1 MKKSKQLF
9 FPLSVLFLTTFLI
22 ACTPEEIDP
31 LADYDDSVKATL
43 TVNRDSYEAECDS
56 CRFIVRIKSTYLW
69 KIEIPEEASWLTCS
83 DLWGDSLVNKKVYFH
98 LEANTTEKDRS
109 TIVTIRSGK
118 AKKRIVVSQRR
129 QVRILDK
136 GSVDVSRIYIPQELR
151 SNDFYKSSST
161 WYFGRSRQSEHFI
174 VFWQDGE
181 NWDEYGEKTTADSP
195 NAAFRVDI
203 DDLLKKAEQFYQI
216 NVEELKFAETG
227 VGKSTL
233 DKYKMMIMLNYQSD
247 WLATGAGYDNVIG
260 ALWVS
265 PNTCQPV
272 GSTIAHEIGHTFQY
286 QVYCDYL
293 LQGGTDNSKGP
304 GWRFGFGSN
313 GSGGN
318 AFWEQTAQWQS
329 FQPYPGE
336 IFTNYNFQGYLDGS
350 HLHIF
355 HEDPR
360 YCNYFIHWY
369 FTHRYGIEEV
379 ARLWKES
386 RYPEDPAE
394 TYKRIHGL
402 TTEQL
407 NDDLFDYARRMVTWD
422 VDALRTRGKN
432 YIGKHTWA
440 FTRDGEYYKVK
451 SSKCPESTGYN
462 VITLSVPAAGTTV
475 TADFKG
481 ITSDSG
487 YNIVKPE
494 NAGWR
499 YGFVAYCSDGTRV
512 YSDIFSEKEGAA
524 TIIIPGNCSRLWFVV
539 SGAPTVYERHAW
551 DDNNAND
558 PQWPY
563 EVKFT
568 GASVK
573 Q

>member
-1 MKKSKQLF
+1 MKKTLLMLSAVL
-9 FPLSVLFLTTFLI
+9 PLMFA
-22 ACTPEEIDP
+22 ACQQEEIDP
-31 LADYDDSVKATL
+31 LADYDDSVKATIS
-43 TVNRDSYEAECDS
+43 VNRDSYEADCDS

-69 KIEIPEEASWLTCS
+69 KIEIPDEATWLTS
-83 DLWGDSLVNKKVYFH
+83 SAEWGDSVVTKKVYFH
-98 LEANTTEKDRS
+98 LDANTTEKDRS
-109 TIVTIRSGK
+109 AVITIRSGK
-118 AKKRIVVSQRR
+118 AKKRILVSQRR

-136 GSVDVSRIYIPQELR
+136 ESVDLSRIYIPLELR

-174 VFWQDGE
+174 VFWQCGE
-181 NWDEYGEKTTADSP
+181 NWDEYGEKTPADSP

-203 DDLLKKAEQFYQI
+203 NDLLRKAEQFYQI
-216 NVEELKFAETG
+216 NVEQLKFADVG
-227 VGKSTL
+227 QGKSTL
-233 DKYKMMIMLNYQSD
+233 DKYKMLIMLNYQTE
-247 WLATGAGYDNVIG
+247 WLATGAGYDNTIG

-293 LQGGTDNSKGP
+293 LQGGTDNSHGP
-304 GWRFGFGSN
+304 GWRYGFGAN
-313 GSGGN
+313 GAGGN

-336 IFTNYNFQGYLDGS
+336 IFSNYYFYGYIDS
-350 HLHIF
+350 AHLHIF

-360 YCNYFIHWY
+360 YSNYFIHWY

-394 TYKRIHGL
+394 TYRRIHNL
-402 TTEQL
+402 TVSQL

-422 VDALRTRGKN
+422 VDALRDLGKN
-432 YIGKHTWA
+432 YIGRHKWD
-440 FTRDGEYYKVK
+440 FTRDGDYYKVK
-451 SSKCPESTGYN
+451 PAKCPQSTGYN
-462 VITLSVPAAGTTV
+462 VISLSTPAAGETV
-475 TADFKG
+475 TADFVG
-481 ITSDSG
+481 ITSDGSFH
-487 YNIVKPE
+487 IVNPD

-499 YGFVAYCSDGTRV
+499 YGFVAYCTDGTRT
-512 YSDIFSEKEGAA
+512 YSEIFSEKEA
-524 TIIIPGNCSRLWFVV
+524 TVSFTIPEKCSRLWFVV

-551 DDNNAND
+551 DDNSAND
-558 PQWPY
+558 PQWPFK
-563 EVKFT
+563 VKFS

-573 Q
+573 N